1 MRGRL
6 ATILMTFGAAALV
19 LSTMGEATPA
29 YIWNASKSVPIGL
42 YRLQPAGRLAVTEL
56 VAVRP
61 PEPLATFLD
70 LNGYLP
76 IGVPMLKRVLAL
88 PGQTVCRKGLTISVD
103 AIDMGEALSRDGRGR
118 PLAGLARMS
127 RRWRGRTLSH
137 ELAIGRLSGRPL
149 LRASFRN
156 RPSSARRCPCGPERS
171 DRDRPCPIKSVIPLF
186 DRSQHHS
193 SVPARLATAVARS
206 GGPGRPR
213 GRRKRALPWTAASTM
228 AALPASSGQRRVF
241 RALLTTVLPFDAWRM
256 SSRPFR

>member
-6 ATILMTFGAAALV
+6 ATIVMTFGAVALV
-19 LSTMGEATPA
+19 MSTMGEATPA

-42 YRLQPAGRLAVTEL
+42 YQLQPAGRLAVTEL

-103 AIDMGEALSRDGRGR
+103 AIDMGEALSRDSRGR

-127 RRWRGRTLSH
+127 RRWRGRALSH

-149 LRASFRN
+149 LWACPSA
-156 RPSSARRCPCGPERS
+156 RPSSARRCLCGPERS
-171 DRDRPCPIKSVIPLF
+171 DRDRPSRKIC
-186 DRSQHHS
+186 HS
-193 SVPARLATAVARS
+193 SVRSNAAPFLRPDQVRDGRRAQRRSRAAARPARTRFTLD
-206 GGPGRPR
+206 GREHD
-213 GRRKRALPWTAASTM
+213 GR
-228 AALPASSGQRRVF
+228 LPASSGAIVSFRR
-241 RALLTTVLPFDAWRM
+241 
-256 SSRPFR
+256 SS